1 MSTSIHR
8 KVHAANLGEYE
19 FAIIKLKSGWVMAA
33 EKPLVPG
40 YCLLFSDPVVK
51 DLNSLNEAERAQY
64 CVDMSRVGDALLK
77 VTNAEQINYET
88 WGNLDRALHTH
99 IVPRYANEER
109 EKRVLPVCRAYDG
122 AQTPTFDPVLN
133 AQFVQ
138 KMREFLAP
146 FSR

>member
-8 KVHAANLGEYE
+8 KVQAANSGEYE

-33 EKPLVPG
+33 ERPLVPG

-51 DLNSLNEAERAQY
+51 NLNSLNESERAQY
-64 CVDMSRVGDALLK
+64 CLDMARVGDALLQ

-99 IVPRYANEER
+99 IVPRYADEDPD
-109 EKRVLPVCRAYDG
+109 KRILPVCRAYDG
-122 AQTPTFDPVLN
+122 TQAPTFDPVLN
-133 AQFVQ
+133 ARFIQNM
-138 KMREFLAP
+138 KEFLRT
-146 FSR
+146 FSY